1 MTAAQCKRPTWAYL
15 VEDALRKADDFMSLD
30 QLLAATGARRNQLS
44 AALCHLQ
51 KCQTADAVL
60 AQGKLYWFYAG
71 GDTRCRH
78 VEERTPEDK
87 PRRTRK
93 TRPTHKET

>member
-15 VEDALRKADDFMSLD
+15 VEEALRTADDFVSVPTLRA
-30 QLLAATGARRNQLS
+30 LTGANANQLS
-44 AALCHLQ
+44 AALHHLQ
-51 KCQTADAVL
+51 KCKTVDAVV
-60 AQGKLYWFYAG
+60 AQGGLYWFYAG

-78 VEERTPEDK
+78 VEERAVEDK

-93 TRPTHKET
+93 LNKETSK